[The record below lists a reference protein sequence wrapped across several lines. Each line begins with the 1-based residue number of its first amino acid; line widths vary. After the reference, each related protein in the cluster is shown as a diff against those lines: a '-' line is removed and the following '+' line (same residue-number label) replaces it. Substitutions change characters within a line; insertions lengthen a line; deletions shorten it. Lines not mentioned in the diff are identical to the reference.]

1 MILPPRF
8 VILSS
13 SPNSEIPRHIQLT
26 ISPVRDDDERNL
38 AMPIRKLQTSGT
50 DEILAKKHNRCAFVY
65 IDESGGKNLI
75 HQRRQN
81 HTDENKTR
89 IHAQEQ
95 MEYRTGCRWKGET
108 EAIGIPSNSCSLFSH
123 TSQSQHQTIKSNTPE
138 SSRSFLVSFNPGA
151 LRRQSN
157 LATFHG
163 ENNGEPRLSA
173 LFNLFLPC
181 RQCHVVSRCA
191 ETAGQKVV
199 NDWTCL
205 FVEFS
210 VSDAAFIY
218 WFSRREQTRP
228 IPRATSCGLCKTTH
242 VNTHVIWLV

>member
-1 MILPPRF
+1 MNPGEESDPSAPTKSHGRKQNTKSRTGTNGISDRMPMERRDGSNWNP
-8 VILSS
+8 
-13 SPNSEIPRHIQLT
+13 IQL
-26 ISPVRDDDERNL
+26 
-38 AMPIRKLQTSGT
+38 LQSVLSHKSKSTS
-50 DEILAKKHNRCAFVY
+50 N
-65 IDESGGKNLI
+65 N
-75 HQRRQN
+75 
-81 HTDENKTR
+81 
-89 IHAQEQ
+89 
-95 MEYRTGCRWKGET
+95 
-108 EAIGIPSNSCSLFSH
+108 
-123 TSQSQHQTIKSNTPE
+123 QTIKSNTPE

-163 ENNGEPRLSA
+163 ENNRKPRLSA

-228 IPRATSCGLCKTTH
+228 IPRATSCGLCKTTD
-242 VNTHVIWLV
+242 VNTHVI